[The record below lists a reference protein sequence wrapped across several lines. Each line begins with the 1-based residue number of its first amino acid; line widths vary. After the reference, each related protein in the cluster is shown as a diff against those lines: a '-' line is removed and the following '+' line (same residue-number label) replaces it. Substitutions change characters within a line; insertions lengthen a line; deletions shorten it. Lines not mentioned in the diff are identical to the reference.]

1 MLSKGV
7 IYMLIS
13 TLSFSL
19 MNICIKVTGRIP
31 FFELILFRS
40 IISLV
45 LSFYYIRK
53 NNLSLYGNNKKDLI
67 LRGIFGTIALSLL
80 FASLQNLPLASA
92 ATISYLGPIFTA
104 IFAIY
109 ILKEKVKPIQ
119 WFFFLIAFSGV
130 VLIKGF
136 DNNVDGIYVLAAVA
150 SAVFSGLAYNMVR
163 KLRTTDHP
171 VVVVFYFPV
180 VAIPF
185 MLILSILYWV
195 PPIGNEWLL
204 IIAIG
209 LLAHIGQIYLS
220 KALYL
225 ENAARIS
232 SIQFLGII
240 TAILFSVFM
249 FKEQYSFANL
259 VGIIFVTLGVVM
271 NLYFTQQKK
280 TDLKPTA
287 S

>member
-1 MLSKGV
+1 MFSKGV
-7 IYMLIS
+7 VYMLIS
-13 TLSFSL
+13 TVSFSL
-19 MNICIKVTGRIP
+19 MNVCIKVTGRIP

-45 LSFYYIRK
+45 LSYGYIRK
-53 NNLSLYGNNKKDLI
+53 NNLSLYGNNKKILI

-119 WFFFLIAFSGV
+119 WIFFMIAFSGV

-136 DNNVDGIYVLAAVA
+136 DDNVDGIYVLAAVG
-150 SAVFSGLAYNMVR
+150 SAFFSGLAYNMVR

-171 VVVVFYFPV
+171 VVVVFYFPL
-180 VAIPF
+180 VAIPL
-185 MLILSILYWV
+185 MLVLSIIYWV
-195 PPIGNEWLL
+195 QPIGTEWLL

-209 LLAHIGQIYLS
+209 LLAHVGQIYLS

-240 TAILFSVFM
+240 TAIVFSLFLFH
-249 FKEQYSFANL
+249 ERYTFANL
-259 VGIIFVTLGVVM
+259 VGIVFVTLGVVM
-271 NLYFTQQKK
+271 NLYFTNQKK
-280 TDLKPTA
+280 TDLKPAT

>member
-1 MLSKGV
+1 
-7 IYMLIS
+7 MLIS

-19 MNICIKVTGRIP
+19 MNVCIKVTGRIP

-40 IISLV
+40 IISLI
-45 LSFYYIRK
+45 LSYGYIRK
-53 NNLSLYGNNKKDLI
+53 NNLSLYGNNKKVLI

-119 WFFFLIAFSGV
+119 WLFFMIAFSGV

-136 DNNVDGIYVLAAVA
+136 DDNVDGIYVLAAVG
-150 SAVFSGLAYNMVR
+150 SAFFSGLAYNMVR

-171 VVVVFYFPV
+171 VVVVFYFPL
-180 VAIPF
+180 VAIPL
-185 MLILSILYWV
+185 MLVLSILYWV
-195 PPIGNEWLL
+195 QPIGTEWLL
-204 IIAIG
+204 IVAIG

-240 TAILFSVFM
+240 TAIVFSLFLFHERYT
-249 FKEQYSFANL
+249 FYNL
-259 VGIIFVTLGVVM
+259 VGIVFVTLGVVM

-280 TDLKPTA
+280 SDLKPAT

>member
-1 MLSKGV
+1 
-7 IYMLIS
+7 
-13 TLSFSL
+13 
-19 MNICIKVTGRIP
+19 MNVCIKVTGRIP

-40 IISLV
+40 IISLI
-45 LSFYYIRK
+45 LSYGYIRK
-53 NNLSLYGNNKKDLI
+53 NNLSLYGNNKKVLI

-119 WFFFLIAFSGV
+119 WLFFMIAFSGV

-136 DNNVDGIYVLAAVA
+136 DDNVDGIYVLAAVG
-150 SAVFSGLAYNMVR
+150 SAFFSGLAYNMVR

-171 VVVVFYFPV
+171 VVVVFYFPL
-180 VAIPF
+180 VAIPL
-185 MLILSILYWV
+185 MLVLSILYWV
-195 PPIGNEWLL
+195 QPIGTEWLL
-204 IIAIG
+204 IVAIG

-240 TAILFSVFM
+240 TAIVFSLFLFHERYT
-249 FKEQYSFANL
+249 FYNL
-259 VGIIFVTLGVVM
+259 VGIVFVTLGVVM

-280 TDLKPTA
+280 SDLKPAT